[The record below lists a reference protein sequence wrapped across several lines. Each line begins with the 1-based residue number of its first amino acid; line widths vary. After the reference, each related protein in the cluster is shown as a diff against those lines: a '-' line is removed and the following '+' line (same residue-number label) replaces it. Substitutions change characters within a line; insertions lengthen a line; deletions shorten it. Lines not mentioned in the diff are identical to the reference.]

1 MPSLKV
7 SLSTHTMA
15 ISSFT
20 WSKSL
25 NFNTTRI
32 CVGLNSARSS
42 KFAASDPQLSLFSII
57 DDLRSTVAVC
67 SLQSAKMLDTVF
79 RTSLLEPKMEMTNTI
94 NPHHGPRK
102 DSTSYPAVLMKI
114 KGELFHTNYQCYNN
128 YRILILFNEI
138 FALVIFKTEVV
149 QISLQVFIF
158 KFAMAIIN
166 LILKILRGHWTYPKI
181 WWCSWEIQFLENTRF
196 KTLEHLSKTFWNDL
210 ANFSLD
216 GCEI

>member
-1 MPSLKV
+1 
-7 SLSTHTMA
+7 
-15 ISSFT
+15 
-20 WSKSL
+20 
-25 NFNTTRI
+25 
-32 CVGLNSARSS
+32 
-42 KFAASDPQLSLFSII
+42 
-57 DDLRSTVAVC
+57 
-67 SLQSAKMLDTVF
+67 MLDTVF

-114 KGELFHTNYQCYNN
+114 KGELFHTNYQCYNK

-166 LILKILRGHWTYPKI
+166 LQSFPENRERQRK
-181 WWCSWEIQFLENTRF
+181 FLECLLFRDQ
-196 KTLEHLSKTFWNDL
+196 SD
-210 ANFSLD
+210 AR
-216 GCEI
+216 